1 MAKPIIEVVPTPE
14 TTVAPIAKPPA
25 FSLDR
30 FKSKRAATVAGVAT
44 LTTSLPHHTL
54 SQGKDFVRLHPDE
67 AAYWSPELC
76 FVNVPIKGQKK
87 DTLHLID
94 EDLADTFLPS
104 GRVLRFRLALATK
117 PFDIFF
123 LAQLPTRNEDNT
135 WNASALAAA
144 EQGKTKWTQVTS
156 RKEEGVEAYK
166 VDFARDPDAFP
177 EPNWPQQPLA
187 ELIEKTFAGRMID
200 RADHPALLR
209 LIGAKQVLT

>member
-1 MAKPIIEVVPTPE
+1 M
-14 TTVAPIAKPPA
+14 
-25 FSLDR
+25 
-30 FKSKRAATVAGVAT
+30 
-44 LTTSLPHHTL
+44 
-54 SQGKDFVRLHPDE
+54 
-67 AAYWSPELC
+67 
-76 FVNVPIKGQKK
+76 
-87 DTLHLID
+87 
-94 EDLADTFLPS
+94 
-104 GRVLRFRLALATK
+104 ALATK

-123 LAQLPTRNEDNT
+123 LAELPTRNEDNT

-144 EQGKTKWTQVTS
+144 EQAKTKWTQVTS
-156 RKEEGVEAYK
+156 RKEEGVDAYK

>member
-1 MAKPIIEVVPTPE
+1 MPKPSIEVVPTPE
-14 TTVAPIAKPPA
+14 TPVAPIAKPPA

-30 FKSKRAATVAGVAT
+30 FKSKRAASVAGVAT

-54 SQGKDFVRLHPDE
+54 SQGKDFVRLHADE

-94 EDLADTFLPS
+94 EALADTFLPS

-117 PFDIFF
+117 PFDVFF

-144 EQGKTKWTQVTS
+144 EQAKTKWTQVTS

-166 VDFARDPDAFP
+166 VDFARDQDAFP
-177 EPNWPQQPLA
+177 QPNWPQQSLD

-200 RADHPALLR
+200 REDHPALLR